1 MANLF
6 SELLEA
12 DHKQQAQLQ
21 DEAARKGSSPP
32 AHPRAHVREKSRE
45 VPRGQ
50 SRVVPTRD
58 EIQEFNFRL
67 RDERKGK
74 VQAEVP
80 YEWQEELER
89 IALELRVKKLELYR
103 YIYGAFLG
111 KVGSK
116 K

>member
-1 MANLF
+1 MPNLF

-12 DHKQQAQLQ
+12 DQKQKAQLQ
-21 DEAARKGSSPP
+21 EKVTRKVTSN
-32 AHPRAHVREKSRE
+32 ATQPREYAREKSRE
-45 VPRGQ
+45 ESHEQPRDL
-50 SRVVPTRD
+50 PTRD

-80 YEWQEELER
+80 YEWQEELEQ

-103 YIYGAFLG
+103 YIYGVFLG
-111 KVGSK
+111 KVKPK

>member
-6 SELLEA
+6 SDLLEA
-12 DHKQQAQLQ
+12 DQKQKEQLQ
-21 DEAARKGSSPP
+21 EEVARKVTPDSTQ
-32 AHPRAHVREKSRE
+32 PRENSRERSREEPREKSR
-45 VPRGQ
+45 GL
-50 SRVVPTRD
+50 PTRD

-80 YEWQEELER
+80 YEWQEELEQ

-103 YIYGAFLG
+103 YIYGVFLG
-111 KVGSK
+111 KVQPEK
-116 K
+116 

>member
-12 DHKQQAQLQ
+12 DQKQQEQLEE
-21 DEAARKGSSPP
+21 EATRKDPSTP
-32 AHPRAHVREKSRE
+32 AHPRAYAREKSRE
-45 VPRGQ
+45 EPREL
-50 SRVVPTRD
+50 SREVPTRD

-111 KVGSK
+111 KVGPK